1 MKKRIV
7 SIILGLILVVGLLAA
22 CGSGGGDETPP
33 AGSGS
38 SAGGEG
44 GLTGTLTIAMLAT
57 NEPGMVKVIED
68 FEAAYPGTHIEAE
81 FISDIAAYSTNIPA
95 RFTADTST
103 DIVHLIAG
111 KSSATSVGAV
121 GATGK
126 ILDLSN
132 EPWVGDMYEGAKELF
147 EVDGKVY
154 AMDFGFC
161 PLACLFVNNTIFKEN
176 GVEIPKTFDELLAAC
191 DKFNAAGITP
201 ISFAGGEVFVN
212 MNSLDVMLGNEV
224 LSKNGDWWSQMLAGE
239 TTFAGTP
246 DAVKTVD
253 MFKQLIDRNAFGPGA
268 AAMTQVE
275 MISSFASGEAAM
287 MFAYG
292 GQAGTVFAQD
302 PDLDISE
309 VPFPASEAGNSR
321 IMVQAA
327 GGLAI
332 AGTCKNVEL
341 AKAFLEF
348 FRRPEEMS
356 KYAEAAAVIS
366 VTQIKEGKT
375 EGLYENMTGTPFI
388 ADISARYPNTT
399 MGQKMGSALQG
410 LFTGQ
415 TDVNGC
421 AAAFDEFFNA
431 E

>member
-1 MKKRIV
+1 MKKRLF
-7 SIILGLILVVGLLAA
+7 SLLLGLILVIGLLAG
-22 CGSGGGDETPP
+22 CGSKEEP
-33 AGSGS
+33 AQGSGS
-38 SAGGEG
+38 ASGGDNA
-44 GLTGTLTIAMLAT
+44 LTGTITLAMLAT
-57 NEPGMVKVIED
+57 NEPGMKLVIED
-68 FEAAYPGTHIEAE
+68 FEAAYPGAHVEAE
-81 FISDIAAYSTNIPA
+81 FISDIAAFSTNIPA

-111 KSSATSVGAV
+111 RSSATSVGAV

-126 ILDLSN
+126 ILDLSS
-132 EPWVGDMYEGAKELF
+132 EPWAGDMFADTKELF

-176 GVEIPKTFDELLAAC
+176 NVEIPKTFDELLAAC
-191 DKFNAAGITP
+191 DTFNAAGITP

-224 LSKNGDWWSQMLAGE
+224 ISQNENWWNQMLAKE
-239 TTFAGTP
+239 TSFADTP
-246 DAVKTVD
+246 EAVKTME
-253 MFKQLIDRNAFGPGA
+253 MFKQLIDANAFGPGA
-268 AAMTQVE
+268 AAVTQVE
-275 MISSFASGEAAM
+275 MISNFASGQAAM

-309 VPFPASEAGNSR
+309 VPFPASTADSRR
-321 IMVQAA
+321 IMVQAS

-356 KYAEAAAVIS
+356 KFAEAAACIS

-375 EGLYENMTGTPFI
+375 EGIYAGMAGTPFI

-399 MGQKMGSALQG
+399 MGQKMGSQLQG

-415 TDVNGC
+415 ANVNDC
-421 AAAFDEFFNA
+421 VAAFDEYFNA